1 MMAIKNLNKLVVMTY
16 YKCGKEA
23 DFQELAPF
31 FAQNNLKIEVINSK
45 FSKNVD
51 SS

>member
-1 MMAIKNLNKLVVMTY
+1 ME
-16 YKCGKEA
+16 KEA

-31 FAQNNLKIEVINSK
+31 FAQNNLKIEVINRK

-51 SS
+51 SSQSLI